1 MLTLFKG
8 EELPINY
15 PTEKIIL
22 SAIELSKKGSYD
34 YTLFNF
40 STLVRN
46 FITALDFENGEIPNK
61 SQEKFKILK
70 SGEFLTKYARIFKQ
84 DIELINTILN
94 DNKIKPVYYSKD
106 YSKLKKCFPNIMS
119 EEDMPP
125 ARAITERYTKSFKHT
140 VADDNTIDILD
151 NFRNVL
157 GENYLL
163 VTHNTLDLLKYSN
176 KRNIKLIESFTG
188 EVKPVK
194 KWYTKYKK
202 MSNKDMS
209 ILPFNSLLL
218 AIFGCNNYVK
228 PSKIKLRRN
237 IYELGIKRLW
247 NNSSSDLKITND
259 LKSYERAAYNI
270 AVDFGKCYKKN

>member
-46 FITALDFENGEIPNK
+46 FITALDFEDTSIANK

-70 SGEFLTKYARIFKQ
+70 GGEFLTKYMKAFKQ

-94 DNKIKPVYYSKD
+94 DNKIKPIYYSKD

-125 ARAITERYTKSFKHT
+125 ARALTEKYTKSFKHI
-140 VADDNTIDILD
+140 ADDNTIEIID

-157 GENYLL
+157 GEDYLL
-163 VTHNTLDLLKYSN
+163 VTHNTLDLLQYSS
-176 KRNIKLIESFTG
+176 KRNVKLLESFTG

-194 KWYTKYKK
+194 KWYTKYRK
-202 MSNKDMS
+202 MSSKDMS
-209 ILPFNSLLL
+209 ILPFNAYLL

-247 NNSSSDLKITND
+247 NNSSTEFKIKND
-259 LKSYERAAYNI
+259 LENYSREAYNN
-270 AVDFGKCYKKN
+270 AEDFYKCYKKN

>member
-8 EELPINY
+8 EELPISY
-15 PTEKIIL
+15 PTEKVIL

-34 YTLFNF
+34 YALFNF

-46 FITALDFENGEIPNK
+46 FITALDFEDDAIPDK
-61 SQEKFKILK
+61 SKKKFKILK
-70 SGEFLTKYARIFKQ
+70 GGEFLVKYMKTFKR
-84 DIELINTILN
+84 DMELINTILN
-94 DNKIKPVYYSKD
+94 DNKIKPIYYSKN
-106 YSKLKKCFPNIMS
+106 YSKLKKCFPNVMN

-125 ARAITERYTKSFKHT
+125 ARALTEKYTKSFKHI
-140 VADDNTIDILD
+140 ADDNTIDIL
-151 NFRNVL
+151 NTFRNVL
-157 GENYLL
+157 GEEYLL
-163 VTHNTLDLLKYSN
+163 VTHNTLDLLQYTN

-194 KWYTKYKK
+194 KWYTKYRK
-202 MSNKDMS
+202 MSSKDMS
-209 ILPFNSLLL
+209 ILPFNAYLL

-247 NNSSSDLKITND
+247 NNSSSEFKIKND
-259 LKSYERAAYNI
+259 LEAYERPAFNI
-270 AVDFGKCYKKN
+270 AEDFSKCYKKN

>member
-46 FITALDFENGEIPNK
+46 FITALDFENGEILNK

-106 YSKLKKCFPNIMS
+106 YSKLKKCFPNVMS
-119 EEDMPP
+119 EDDMPP
-125 ARAITERYTKSFKHT
+125 ARALTEKYAKSFRH
-140 VADDNTIDILD
+140 VVDDNTIEIVN

-157 GENYLL
+157 GEDYLL
-163 VTHNTLDLLKYSN
+163 VTHNTLDLLQYTN

-188 EVKPVK
+188 EVKPPK

-202 MSNKDMS
+202 MSKDMS
-209 ILPFNSLLL
+209 ILPFNALLL

-237 IYELGIKRLW
+237 IYELGLKRLW
-247 NNSSSDLKITND
+247 NNSSTEFKIKND
-259 LKSYERAAYNI
+259 LENYSREAYNI
-270 AVDFGKCYKKN
+270 VEDFRKCYKKI